1 MKNLMVNRPAG
12 IMVILAALILIG
24 TSCKKS
30 KEEGIKAA
38 PIVER
43 VRTLTKNDTTYTE
56 TRVNLDSNKFGNVIT
71 KVAYDANVTGAR
83 WNAQYI
89 LVGKNLLTTTSI
101 KINGVDVFFNPA
113 FVTEN
118 NLIFTVGTDVPY
130 GPEQSNRLTV
140 TTRYGTVDFDF
151 GLLQPYPVIKT
162 VSPLL
167 GEVGGIITIT
177 GTYLENLSGVKFG
190 TVAAEIVGQPTST
203 EIKIKIPQAVSQANV
218 TVTTAGGSTVSS
230 NSFFAFKKL
239 LYQDA
244 WSSDMT
250 SYGGWGGTGDIANT
264 TGGVRGTKSIKL
276 NYTGYDCPLQFAYTG
291 PTLSLSNFSSL
302 KMSIYGGTGSAGKL
316 VKVQL
321 NGIATASAVLTLTEG
336 AFTDYVIP
344 LSTFPAAVNF
354 TKIWVVESSNSKAP
368 IYIDEIGFL

>member
-1 MKNLMVNRPAG
+1 MD
-12 IMVILAALILIG
+12 
-24 TSCKKS
+24 
-30 KEEGIKAA
+30 EGIKA
-38 PIVER
+38 PPVVER

-56 TRVNLDSNKFGNVIT
+56 IRVNLDSNKFGNVIT
-71 KVAYDANVTGAR
+71 KVPYDANVPAAR
-83 WNAQYI
+83 WNGQYI
-89 LVGKNLLTTTSI
+89 LMGKNLLTTISV
-101 KINGVDVFFNPA
+101 KINGVAVFFNPA

-118 NLIFTVGTDVPY
+118 SLIFVVGTDVPY
-130 GPEQSNRLTV
+130 GPDQTSKLTV
-140 TTRYGTVDFDF
+140 TTRYGSVDYDF
-151 GLLQPYPVIKT
+151 GLLQPYPVINT

-167 GEVGGIITIT
+167 GEVGGTVTIK
-177 GTYLENLSGVKFG
+177 GTYFENLTGVKFG
-190 TVAAEIVGQPTST
+190 TVDAEIIGIPTKT
-203 EIKIKIPQAVSQANV
+203 EIKIKIPPAVSQASI
-218 TVTTAGGSTVSS
+218 TVSTAGGSTVSS

-244 WSSDMT
+244 WSADMT

-291 PTLSLSNFSSL
+291 PTLSLSNFTSL
-302 KMSIYGGTGSAGKL
+302 KLSIYGGTGSAGKL

-321 NGIATASAVLTLTEG
+321 NGVAAVSATLTLTEG